1 MIRIGSLGGI
11 SYYILRNPQ
20 HLILIIMTLTLCV
33 WLMGSAKWRVCEACK
48 YAYEEGRGLGFR
60 CLVFRVSKSIGMV
73 YILIRFCL
81 AASTPNKT
89 CVRWFDIICSKNET
103 SSGHL
108 VSEFRVS
115 AYLRLGH

>member
-11 SYYILRNPQ
+11 SYYILRNP
-20 HLILIIMTLTLCV
+20 
-33 WLMGSAKWRVCEACK
+33 KR
-48 YAYEEGRGLGFR
+48 
-60 CLVFRVSKSIGMV
+60 LVFRVSKGIGMV

-103 SSGHL
+103 SSEHL